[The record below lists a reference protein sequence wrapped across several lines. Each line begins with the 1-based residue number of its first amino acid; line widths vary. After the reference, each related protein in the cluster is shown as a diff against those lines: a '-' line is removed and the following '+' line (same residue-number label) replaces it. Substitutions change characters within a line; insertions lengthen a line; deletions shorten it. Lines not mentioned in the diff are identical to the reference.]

1 MKRINAFFAILLTM
15 LLMSGLVF
23 AQDTTRVQP
32 VPQWAQDGLAKWDAA
47 YNAGDAA
54 RLAQLYSEDAVVK
67 FPDRPARG
75 RTAIEA
81 SFKKGF
87 KSADIQ
93 TKGAIDVVRVMNDL
107 AIFWGHDEFTSTPK
121 GGGKSTTGRS
131 NWLSVHEKQ
140 PDGSWLIIRD
150 TYNIAEPEAPKKMSG
165 K

>member
-1 MKRINAFFAILLTM
+1 M

-32 VPQWAQDGLAKWDAA
+32 VPQWAQDGLAKWYAA
-47 YNAGDAA
+47 YNAEDAT

-67 FPDRPARG
+67 PPDGPARRG

-87 KSADIQ
+87 KSADTQ
-93 TKGAIDVVRVMNDL
+93 VKGAIDGARVMNDL
-107 AIFWGHDEFTSTPK
+107 AIIRGHDESTSTPK
-121 GGGKSTTGRS
+121 GGGKSTTRRS

-140 PDGSWLIIRD
+140 LDGSWLIIRD
-150 TYNIAEPEAPKKMSG
+150 TWTWSSAEPEG
-165 K
+165 D